1 LIATYIDSSYST
13 SKVPTTLAD
22 LLYFMQYT
30 QQMNPLSGSGGEYFW
45 LFASTKAEYVRGMV
59 KSARAIKDP
68 PTAANFMA
76 ALIPYA
82 EQTVPKQGQKPP
94 IAVVANCAVL
104 ALGMLLQ

>member
-1 LIATYIDSSYST
+1 
-13 SKVPTTLAD
+13 
-22 LLYFMQYT
+22 
-30 QQMNPLSGSGGEYFW
+30 
-45 LFASTKAEYVRGMV
+45 
-59 KSARAIKDP
+59 
-68 PTAANFMA
+68 MA